1 MEGVHG
7 RCMRW
12 CMGGAWGVHEEV
24 HGGVHREVHGEVHEK
39 VHGTLKAP
47 TLRIRCRRILL
58 LDLEDCMVG
67 GGVMGWR

>member
-1 MEGVHG
+1 
-7 RCMRW
+7 
-12 CMGGAWGVHEEV
+12 MGGAWEVHGGVHEEV
-24 HGGVHREVHGEVHEK
+24 HGGVHREVHGEVHGEVHEK